1 MIVVVDAS
9 VIVARTSG
17 GCGSTERLGDVSPSR
32 HVDPTGPVRTT
43 RPGRAADVPLPA
55 GSASYGGVVAKHF
68 VDQTAEFKMPLPG
81 RHAAADSG
89 ELEATQRFDPGF
101 SRRRPAV
108 PNVPPRDDKI
118 R

>member
-1 MIVVVDAS
+1 M
-9 VIVARTSG
+9 
-17 GCGSTERLGDVSPSR
+17 
-32 HVDPTGPVRTT
+32 
-43 RPGRAADVPLPA
+43 
-55 GSASYGGVVAKHF
+55 AKHF